1 MKTLKYILSVIA
13 ILSVVSVSAATFG
26 TPYRP
31 QQRKVSYSTV
41 QVGMPQA
48 TMSSTSTMMYSGS
61 SLPLAAATGVTT
73 SYDTNPSKA
82 PGRPRRVGENDGF
95 EEDEEDPD
103 VPVNPF
109 PVGDA
114 VLPMMLLVAAY
125 GAFLALR
132 RRKQKKEISELAN

>member
-31 QQRKVSYSTV
+31 QQRKASYSAV

-61 SLPLAAATGVTT
+61 ALPLAAATGVTT
-73 SYDTNPSKA
+73 SANYNPAQA
-82 PGRPRRVGENDGF
+82 PGTRPRRVGEEGF
-95 EEDEEDPD
+95 EDEEDPD

-132 RRKQKKEISELAN
+132 RRKQIKNEELRVKR

>member
-1 MKTLKYILSVIA
+1 MKTLRYILSVIA

-31 QQRKVSYSTV
+31 QQRKASYSAV

-48 TMSSTSTMMYSGS
+48 TMGSTSTMMYSGS
-61 SLPLAAATGVTT
+61 SLPMAAATGVTT
-73 SYDTNPSKA
+73 SANYKPAQA
-82 PGRPRRVGENDGF
+82 PGTRPRRVGEDDGF
-95 EEDEEDPD
+95 EDEKDPD

-109 PVGDA
+109 PIGDA
-114 VLPMMLLVAAY
+114 VLPMMLLIAAY
-125 GAFLALR
+125 AAFLTLR

>member
-31 QQRKVSYSTV
+31 QQRKASYSAV

-73 SYDTNPSKA
+73 SANYNPAQA
-82 PGRPRRVGENDGF
+82 PGTRPRRVGEEEGF
-95 EEDEEDPD
+95 EDEGDPD

-125 GAFLALR
+125 GAFLALH
-132 RRKQKKEISELAN
+132 RRKQKKEISELAK

>member
-1 MKTLKYILSVIA
+1 MKTLKYIMSVIA

-31 QQRKVSYSTV
+31 QQRKASYSAV

-61 SLPLAAATGVTT
+61 SLPMAAATGITT
-73 SYDTNPSKA
+73 SANYNPAQA
-82 PGRPRRVGENDGF
+82 PGTRPRRVGENDGF
-95 EEDEEDPD
+95 DEEDDDPD

-114 VLPMMLLVAAY
+114 VLPMMLLIAAY
-125 GAFLALR
+125 AAFLALR
-132 RRKQKKEISELAN
+132 RRKQIKNEGVKE

>member
-31 QQRKVSYSTV
+31 QQRKASYSAV

-61 SLPLAAATGVTT
+61 SLPMAAATGITT
-73 SYDTNPSKA
+73 SANYNPAQA
-82 PGRPRRVGENDGF
+82 PGTRPRRVGENDEF
-95 EEDEEDPD
+95 EDETDPD

-114 VLPMMLLVAAY
+114 ILPMMLLVAAY

>member
-31 QQRKVSYSTV
+31 QQRKASYSAV

-82 PGRPRRVGENDGF
+82 PGRPRRVGEDDGF
-95 EEDEEDPD
+95 EGEDDPD